1 MAIIK
6 SIPSQR
12 LINGRI
18 IKTSEVSLVSET
30 EYITQGED
38 CIVVRGVPFSKVT
51 LDSRTTDHTVVKSLT
66 HLIIK
71 PDIGK
76 IDEEFDEI
84 ELDKGACVEF
94 RFCGNCW
101 YILSSDGLKQS

>member
-12 LINGRI
+12 LVHGRLVD
-18 IKTSEVSLVSET
+18 TSEISVVSET
-30 EYITQGED
+30 DYSTQGED
-38 CIVVRGVPFSKVT
+38 CIIVKGVPSCVLT
-51 LDSRTTDHTVVKSLT
+51 LNSRTTDHIVIKAMT

-71 PDIGK
+71 PDVNS
-76 IDEEFDEI
+76 IDEQFDEI
-84 ELDKGACVEF
+84 EMDLGACVEF
-94 RFCGNCW
+94 RFVGGYW